1 VFGTSAPGINFEKGL
16 LGGEEMFQDT
26 RKRMGTILWGV
37 LILSAFTAV
46 ARAAE
51 VRIGFVDMQR
61 TLNECEA
68 GKEAKGLMKG
78 EYQKFQE
85 EIAQRRKD
93 LQALK
98 GSFQSQ
104 GLMLSEK
111 GRKQREREYQN
122 KLKEFKRWGEDRQ
135 AELKRKEMEIT
146 KATLKGIAAVV
157 KKLGEEEKFTLIFE
171 KNEAIILYGSKAI
184 DLTDRVIQI
193 FNSTS
198 KK

>member
-1 VFGTSAPGINFEKGL
+1 MFKDTIKG
-16 LGGEEMFQDT
+16 M
-26 RKRMGTILWGV
+26 RTILWGI
-37 LILSAFTAV
+37 LIFSALAAV

-51 VRIGFVDMQR
+51 IKIGFVDIQR
-61 TLNECEA
+61 ALNECDA
-68 GKEAKGLMKG
+68 GKEAKGAMQG
-78 EYQKFQE
+78 EYQKFQN

-98 GSFQSQ
+98 ETLQSQ

-111 GRKQREREYQN
+111 GRTEKEREYQN
-122 KLKEFKRWGEDRQ
+122 RLKEFKRWGEDKQ
-135 AELKRKEMEIT
+135 AELKRKESEIT
-146 KATLKGIAAVV
+146 KATLKGLAALV
-157 KKLGEEEKFTLIFE
+157 KKLGEEENFTFILE
-171 KNEAIILYGSKAI
+171 KNEAIVLYGSKAM

>member
-1 VFGTSAPGINFEKGL
+1 MSKDTAKG
-16 LGGEEMFQDT
+16 
-26 RKRMGTILWGV
+26 MGTILLGV
-37 LILSAFTAV
+37 LIFSALAAV

-51 VRIGFVDMQR
+51 IKIGFVDIQR
-61 TLNECEA
+61 ALNECDA
-68 GKEAKGLMKG
+68 GKEAKGIMQG
-78 EYQKFQE
+78 EYQKFQK

-98 GSFQSQ
+98 ETLQSQ

-111 GRKQREREYQN
+111 GRKEKEREYQN
-122 KLKEFKRWGEDRQ
+122 RLKEFKRWGEDRQ
-135 AELKRKEMEIT
+135 GELKRKEMEIT
-146 KATLKGIAAVV
+146 NATLKGLATLV
-157 KKLGEEEKFTLIFE
+157 KKLGEEEKFTLILE

-193 FNSTS
+193 FNSTN

>member
-1 VFGTSAPGINFEKGL
+1 LKTDF
-16 LGGEEMFQDT
+16 LGREEMFKQT
-26 RKRMGTILWGV
+26 TKGMGIILWGTLV
-37 LILSAFTAV
+37 FSAFATV

-51 VRIGFVDMQR
+51 IKIGFVDMQR
-61 TLNECEA
+61 ALNECEA
-68 GKEAKGLMKG
+68 GKEAKGIMKS

-98 GSFQSQ
+98 ESLQSQ

-111 GRKQREREYQN
+111 GRKEKEREYQN
-122 KLKEFKRWGEDRQ
+122 SLKEFKRWGEDRQ

-146 KATLKGIAAVV
+146 KTTLTGLAAVV
-157 KKLGEEEKFTLIFE
+157 KKLGEEEKFTFILE
-171 KNEAIILYGSKAI
+171 KNEAIILYGSKAVDI
-184 DLTDRVIQI
+184 TGRVIQI
-193 FNSTS
+193 FNSTT